1 MSRHVG
7 QGPQAAPGTGIG
19 RDPFVHLRGLGMGW
33 GGSGAALTPPRP
45 CPGTRSQQTEMPIT
59 PSLMG
64 TCRVGGHPPRSVPAA
79 LRPGTLQGP
88 GSHPSRVRAL
98 LSEPQ
103 DGDQPRVSRAAGV
116 ATVSRSRAGRE
127 GSPGQLCQRGW
138 ARGTTHSPAHP
149 AQCWGAHGLWDG
161 CWQRAGWGAQR
172 ADAGRYDRSICWLL
186 VCLLFN
192 FFLIQSYIAVGG
204 AGIIATLPECS

>member
-1 MSRHVG
+1 MSWHVFPANRNAHHAQPDG
-7 QGPQAAPGTGIG
+7 HLQGRRAPSPLRARSAAPW
-19 RDPFVHLRGLGMGW
+19 H
-33 GGSGAALTPPRP
+33 A
-45 CPGTRSQQTEMPIT
+45 
-59 PSLMG
+59 
-64 TCRVGGHPPRSVPAA
+64 
-79 LRPGTLQGP
+79 P
-88 GSHPSRVRAL
+88 GSWQPSQRRVRAL
-98 LSEPQ
+98 LPEPQ

-127 GSPGQLCQRGW
+127 GSPGQLCQRGR
-138 ARGTTHSPAHP
+138 APGTTHSPARP
-149 AQCWGAHGLWDG
+149 ARCWGAHGLWDG

-172 ADAGRYDRSICWLL
+172 ADAGRYDRSICCLL